1 MNVLLVED
9 EQLDVK
15 SCQEYAKI
23 IGKNIEI
30 IVANSVETAVVKLSK
45 SDIDVAI
52 VDIKL
57 GTRGGEGNDI
67 VKNMKDLA
75 LRIPTV
81 VYTGTP
87 ELVEEDGLILKV
99 YTKGSVNYGEILDY
113 LYSVYET
120 GITQILGK
128 KGFLETEI
136 NKFYCEVF
144 LKQKDSWIKKIFEN
158 SNSNSNMIKESL
170 LRVTLYHLEQYLE
183 TTSKKTFYEEFYLY
197 CSDSEYH
204 TGSILI
210 DNNAPKSYIVMS
222 PECDLVIREH
232 KGKRKRNIEYITM
245 CEIETIESYG
255 CELTDYVAEYKQK
268 SKNMQ
273 SLIEKLKNK
282 KGNLHWIPP
291 IDNFAG
297 GLLNFTK
304 IITCREDDI
313 KNFYKL
319 EQFRISL
326 PYIKNILARFSA
338 YYGRQGQPDL
348 DVEPYW
354 SRLKEKD

>member
-144 LKQKDSWIKKIFEN
+144 LKQKDLWIKKISE
-158 SNSNSNMIKESL
+158 NSNSNMIKESL

-245 CEIETIESYG
+245 CEIETIESCG
-255 CELTDYVAEYKQK
+255 FILRDNIVKDISNLQNHPLFGKLT
-268 SKNMQ
+268 NT
-273 SLIEKLKNK
+273 
-282 KGNLHWIPP
+282 KGSCHWIPP
-291 IDNFAG
+291 IDEFDG
-297 GLLNFTK
+297 GLINFTK
-304 IITCREDDI
+304 IITRKEDDI
-313 KNFYKL
+313 RNSFKL

-348 DVEPYW
+348 DIKPYLC
-354 SRLKEKD
+354 RLDKLIQS